1 MNLLKPEDFENNYS
15 YQAVMSNI
23 CFDFFQFSADFW
35 KRRLEKIKFK
45 KKLQFQ
51 VLFGGIRAKALIW
64 ICVEWIRDTND
75 SPEINCEHEVLK
87 KRSVSKS

>member
-1 MNLLKPEDFENNYS
+1 MNLLRPEDFENNYS

-23 CFDFFQFSADFW
+23 CFDFFSVVLTFEKEGW
-35 KRRLEKIKFK
+35 KKKFK

-51 VLFGGIRAKALIW
+51 VFFGGIRAKALMW
-64 ICVEWIRDTND
+64 ICVEWIKDTND